1 MNITSSKVVNILL
14 IVLLSVSSTAFIYL
28 SFFSDKKANPTSVS
42 SDISVANKALMI
54 NPIIGDPFDLN
65 EVTSKVIVV
74 NFWATWCGPCLI
86 ELPALISL
94 KNTYASDDLQIIGVS
109 MDDSESTVK
118 RFSQKNPFNYP
129 ITMQSYFIRKKFG
142 NIAAIPTTFVL
153 DENLNIIKK
162 FQGYHQKS
170 TLESVILSI
179 L

>member
-1 MNITSSKVVNILL
+1 M
-14 IVLLSVSSTAFIYL
+14 
-28 SFFSDKKANPTSVS
+28 
-42 SDISVANKALMI
+42 
-54 NPIIGDPFDLN
+54 
-65 EVTSKVIVV
+65 V

-86 ELPALISL
+86 EIPALISL

>member
-1 MNITSSKVVNILL
+1 
-14 IVLLSVSSTAFIYL
+14 
-28 SFFSDKKANPTSVS
+28 
-42 SDISVANKALMI
+42 
-54 NPIIGDPFDLN
+54 
-65 EVTSKVIVV
+65 
-74 NFWATWCGPCLI
+74 
-86 ELPALISL
+86 
-94 KNTYASDDLQIIGVS
+94 
-109 MDDSESTVK
+109 MDDSESLVK
-118 RFSQKNPFNYP
+118 RFAQKNPFNYP